1 MDGRPVALVVDDR
14 PNMLKLMAKVLGPT
28 MAVRTANSGVDAI
41 AALRREHIDVVLCDL
56 KMPDMSGLDVLRAC
70 KEWRPGA
77 AFVLMTAYATVPTAV
92 EALRLGA
99 YDYVT
104 KPFEPD
110 HVRAVLHCAAGLTA
124 EPLENAEREVLPGV
138 LAVSPAMAELASM
151 VRRLAASHVT
161 ALVLGETGTGKE
173 RVARALHLLGP
184 RAGRRFVA
192 VNCSAIPAD
201 LLESELFGYARG
213 AFTGAARERAG
224 LFEEAAR
231 GTLFLDE
238 VGDMPLALQ
247 AKLTRVLEER
257 AVRRLGESTER
268 PVDVRVVAATHRDL
282 GAMVED
288 GNFREDLWY
297 RMNVATLRLPALRD
311 RSEDIELLALHF
323 LEEHKRRSGK
333 LDLHGF
339 SQGAL
344 DALREYDWP
353 GNIRQLRSAVD
364 RACVVASGDRIR
376 RADLPPELAALEA
389 YPAARSLRDLT
400 WAEALEA
407 GRDDV
412 ARRYLTA
419 ILRAHRGHVTE
430 AAEQAGVERESFYR
444 LCRKYGVHP
453 AAYRRSR

>member
-1 MDGRPVALVVDDR
+1 MDTTPVALVVDDR
-14 PNMLKLMAKVLGPT
+14 ANMLKLMAKVLGPT
-28 MAVRTANSGVDAI
+28 MIVRTASSGADAI
-41 AALRREHIDVVLCDL
+41 AALRRERIDVVLCDL
-56 KMPDMSGLDVLRAC
+56 KMPDMSGLEVLRAC

-77 AFVLMTAYATVPTAV
+77 AFVVMTAYATVSTAV

-104 KPFEPD
+104 KPFEPEN
-110 HVRAVLHCAAGLTA
+110 VRAVLHRAAGLTIDPIRA
-124 EPLENAEREVLPGV
+124 GDREVLPGV
-138 LAVSPAMAELASM
+138 LAVAPAMVELAAM

-161 ALVLGETGTGKE
+161 VLVLGETGTGKE

-201 LLESELFGYARG
+201 LLESELFGHARG
-213 AFTGAARERAG
+213 AFTGAGRERAG
-224 LFEEAAR
+224 LFEEATQ

-257 AVRRLGESTER
+257 AVRRLGESTEK
-268 PVDVRVVAATHRDL
+268 PVDVRVVGATHRDL
-282 GAMVED
+282 GAMVEE
-288 GNFREDLWY
+288 GTFREDLWY

-333 LDLHGF
+333 LGLHGF
-339 SQGAL
+339 SDGAM
-344 DALREYDWP
+344 DALRHHDWP
-353 GNIRQLRSAVD
+353 GNIRQLRAAVD
-364 RACVVASGDRIR
+364 RACVVASGDRLR
-376 RADLPPELAALEA
+376 RADLPPEVAAIGA
-389 YPAARSLRDLT
+389 YPATRTLQKLT
-400 WAEALEA
+400 WAEALEV
-407 GRDDV
+407 GREDV
-412 ARRYLTA
+412 ARRYLAA
-419 ILRAHRGHVTE
+419 ILREHRGHVTA

-453 AAYRRSR
+453 AAYRRNR